1 MNEVLQRE
9 YDFFMRMATL
19 SEMEAVKLAPYQETD
34 SRIKALF
41 RQHLDDM
48 ENCKFW
54 AQRMKEGYRIVKTDG
69 AE

>member
-1 MNEVLQRE
+1 MNEAQQRE

-19 SEMEAVKLAPYQETD
+19 AEMEGVKLAPYQETNI
-34 SRIKALF
+34 RIKAIF

-54 AQRMKEGYRIVKTDG
+54 AQRIKEGYRIVKTDG